1 MFCGLNMRFQRK
13 VLVFILVTICIPLLL
28 MKGCQS
34 LTRTIYWS
42 MDCDQF
48 NIDHIE
54 VRTGIN
60 IPKVSTLHCSLSST
74 QRLVDFNVHL
84 DDDELHSYADKHFTY
99 QDSLH
104 SAEGV
109 REHHR
114 WFATLDTAN
123 RILHFE
129 LQYLEP

>member
-1 MFCGLNMRFQRK
+1 MKHNNTART
-13 VLVFILVTICIPLLL
+13 VLILAIIIAIPLLL

-60 IPKVSTLHCSLSST
+60 IPKVSTLNCTLSST
-74 QRLVDFNVHL
+74 QRLVDFNIQL
-84 DDDELHSYADKHFTY
+84 DTEAMRTYADKHFTY
-99 QDSLH
+99 QDSMH
-104 SAEGV
+104 YAEGV

>member
-1 MFCGLNMRFQRK
+1 
-13 VLVFILVTICIPLLL
+13 
-28 MKGCQS
+28 
-34 LTRTIYWS
+34 
-42 MDCDQF
+42 
-48 NIDHIE
+48 IE

-60 IPKVSTLHCSLSST
+60 IPKVSTLNCTLSST
-74 QRLVDFNVHL
+74 QRLVDFNIQL
-84 DDDELHSYADKHFTY
+84 DTEAMRTYADKHFTY
-99 QDSLH
+99 QDSMH
-104 SAEGV
+104 YAEGV